1 MKKYKSCMTS
11 MTYGKI
17 MVISFVRL
25 KEIMLIL
32 VIVLFL
38 MIIAKLKKCA
48 DNTVMGPAL
57 VIHQ

>member
-1 MKKYKSCMTS
+1 MTS